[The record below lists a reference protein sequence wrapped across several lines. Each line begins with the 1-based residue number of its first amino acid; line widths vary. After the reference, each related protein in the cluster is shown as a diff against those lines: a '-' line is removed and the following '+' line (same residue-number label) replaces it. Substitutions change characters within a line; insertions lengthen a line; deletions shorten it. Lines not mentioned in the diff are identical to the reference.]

1 MQLRTV
7 SFTDWTSGDPARRA
21 DFVRRLGL
29 GLEELGFVCVSDPGI
44 DEELLA
50 RAYDVARET
59 FALPVDAKLRCE
71 RADVGRQRGYT
82 PYGLERAKDRETA
95 DLKEFWHIGRNL
107 PADDPLVVSGDI
119 PANASP
125 DEVPAFRTTF
135 DALFANMETFSDQL
149 LEAVGLY
156 LGLDD
161 GTFATMTA
169 DGSTVLRVIHYPPVP
184 EDRPVDAV
192 RAAEH
197 EDINLMTVLP
207 VSTASGLQILTREGE
222 WLAVET
228 PPGTVIVDTGD
239 MMALLTGNRM
249 KATTHRVVNPE
260 DPSEARKARYS
271 MPFFIHP
278 HPDYVMTPF
287 AGGEP
292 GPTSRDFLME
302 RLRANGVAD

>member
-7 SFTDWTSGDPARRA
+7 SFSDWTSGDPTRRA
-21 DFVRRLGL
+21 DFVRSLGL
-29 GLEELGFVCVSDPGI
+29 GLEELGFVCVSEPGI
-44 DEELLA
+44 DEDLLA
-50 RAYDVARET
+50 RAYAVAKET
-59 FALPVDAKLRCE
+59 FALPVETKLQCE
-71 RADVGRQRGYT
+71 LPDVGRQRGYT
-82 PYGLERAKDRETA
+82 PYGMERAKDRETP
-95 DLKEFWHIGRNL
+95 DMKEFWHIGRNL
-107 PADDPLVVSGDI
+107 PADDPLVLSGDI

-125 DEVPAFRTTF
+125 SAVPAFQQTF
-135 DALFANMETFSDQL
+135 DDLFANMETFSDQL

-161 GTFATMTA
+161 GTFAKVTEN
-169 DGSTVLRVIHYPPVP
+169 GSTVLRVIHYPPVP
-184 EDRPVDAV
+184 ADRPVDAV

-207 VSTASGLQILTREGE
+207 VSTASGLEILTRDGD
-222 WLAVET
+222 WLPVQT

-239 MMALLTGNRM
+239 MMALLTGNRL

-260 DPSEARKARYS
+260 DPVEARSARYS

-302 RLRANGVAD
+302 RLRANGVA